1 MLPSMLRHVNRVHK
15 MCTEILG
22 RTGGTLDP
30 VKVHHVMSSNF
41 PNFPKE
47 PEFMKMFD
55 VLGDGIF
62 NSDAD
67 LWKNQRK
74 LARVLINH
82 QRFYR
87 FLVKTSLGKVE
98 MGLIPIL
105 NHVFEQGLIV
115 DLQDLFQR
123 FTFDTTCILIT
134 CYDPSCPSIEFP
146 DVPFAKALLMRHV
159 VLETVWRIQSWLG
172 IGHKKK
178 LSEAWKT
185 LDRVINKYVSM
196 KKEEMSK
203 KDELKEGEE
212 AVDLLT
218 SYLIEEDTF
227 NQAPFSKVPLD
238 PLNLK
243 TDPAFNLKR
252 DDKFLRDTVLNLM
265 LVGRD
270 TTSSALTWFIWL
282 VSQHPIVE
290 EKIIEELKLVIPEGE
305 TEKSQLFEEKE
316 LSKLVYLHAALC
328 ESLRLYPPVPI
339 QHKEPTQV
347 DTLPTGHRW
356 NLCGERIAWSS
367 SQSDGYLTDEQ
378 SNMSHLTGPRTCL
391 GKEVAF
397 TQMKAVSAAIIH
409 NYNVRVVKGHP
420 VVPNASIILY
430 MKHGL
435 KVRVAN
441 RWI

>member
-1 MLPSMLRHVNRVHK
+1 MKVLDCSTILKHKMVDQGMLRHVNRVHE

-22 RTGGTLDP
+22 RTGGTFLLKGPWFANMDMLGTLDP

-47 PEFMKMFD
+47 PELLKMFD

-74 LARVLINH
+74 LAHVLISH
-82 QRFYR
+82 QRFYQ

-98 MGLIPIL
+98 TGLIPVL
-105 NHVFEQGLIV
+105 NHVSEQGLIA

-123 FTFDTTCILIT
+123 FTFDTT
-134 CYDPSCPSIEFP
+134 Y
-146 DVPFAKALLMRHV
+146 VPFAKALLMRHV

-172 IGHKKK
+172 IGHEKK

-218 SYLIEEDTF
+218 SYLIEDDTF
-227 NQAPFSKVPLD
+227 NQ
-238 PLNLK
+238 
-243 TDPAFNLKR
+243 
-252 DDKFLRDTVLNLM
+252 
-265 LVGRD
+265 
-270 TTSSALTWFIWL
+270 
-282 VSQHPIVE
+282 
-290 EKIIEELKLVIPEGE
+290 
-305 TEKSQLFEEKE
+305 
-316 LSKLVYLHAALC
+316 
-328 ESLRLYPPVPI
+328 
-339 QHKEPTQV
+339 
-347 DTLPTGHRW
+347 
-356 NLCGERIAWSS
+356 
-367 SQSDGYLTDEQ
+367 
-378 SNMSHLTGPRTCL
+378 GPRTCL

-409 NYNVRVVKGHP
+409 NYNVRVVEGHP

>member
-1 MLPSMLRHVNRVHK
+1 MKVLDRSTILKHKMVDQGMLRHVNRVHE

-22 RTGGTLDP
+22 RTGGTFLLKGPWFANMDMLGTVDP
-30 VKVHHVMSSNF
+30 VNVHHVMSSNF
-41 PNFPKE
+41 PKE
-47 PEFMKMFD
+47 PEFLKMFD

-67 LWKNQRK
+67 LWKNQKK

-98 MGLIPIL
+98 TGLIPVL
-105 NHVFEQGLIV
+105 NHVSEQGLIA

-134 CYDPSCPSIEFP
+134 CYDPGCLSIEFP

-172 IGHKKK
+172 MGHEKK

-196 KKEEMSK
+196 KKEVLSK

-218 SYLIEEDTF
+218 SYLIEDDTF
-227 NQAPFSKVPLD
+227 NQ
-238 PLNLK
+238 
-243 TDPAFNLKR
+243 
-252 DDKFLRDTVLNLM
+252 
-265 LVGRD
+265 
-270 TTSSALTWFIWL
+270 
-282 VSQHPIVE
+282 HPTVE

-316 LSKLVYLHAALC
+316 LSKLVYLHAAFC

-347 DTLPTGHRW
+347 DTH
-356 NLCGERIAWSS
+356 C
-367 SQSDGYLTDEQ
+367 
-378 SNMSHLTGPRTCL
+378 PRGT
-391 GKEVAF
+391 V
-397 TQMKAVSAAIIH
+397 MD
-409 NYNVRVVKGHP
+409 
-420 VVPNASIILY
+420 
-430 MKHGL
+430 
-435 KVRVAN
+435 
-441 RWI
+441 